1 MAGALSI
8 AALGAWIAMPKAA
21 PSTTPDS
28 MPMVLDRVRSMGEL
42 HSASHTFTGV
52 DLVKSQ
58 QEPTG
63 LFAFAPGMRPA
74 AALLTGNQA
83 SLAWTATVEAGV
95 DLNRAEIVSLPGKVI
110 VRLPEAKVYGAQ
122 VDHSRVHQH
131 QRGLFWRDD
140 NIALK
145 GLDEIK
151 AKARRAAEARGIADQ
166 AEASAHN
173 TLRKMLEPALAPGI
187 QVEFQTI

>member
-1 MAGALSI
+1 MSI
-8 AALGAWIAMPKAA
+8 AGLGAWLAMPKSTAA
-21 PSTTPDS
+21 SGAES

-42 HSASHTFTGV
+42 HSASHTFNGI

-58 QEPTG
+58 QEPAG
-63 LFAFAPGMRPA
+63 LLAFAPGARPA

-110 VRLPEAKVYGAQ
+110 VRLPKPEIYSAQ
-122 VDHSRVHQH
+122 VDHSQVHQH
-131 QRGLFWRDD
+131 RRGLFWRDD

-145 GLDEIK
+145 GLEEIK
-151 AKARRAAEARGIADQ
+151 SKAKRAASERGIADQ
-166 AEASAHN
+166 AAASAEN
-173 TLRKMLEPALAPGI
+173 TLRKLLAPIVAPGV
-187 QVEFQTI
+187 QVEFQTT